1 MATIDYSNYDF
12 LAGAVE
18 NQEYERSTWRTDQRH
33 FARSERRVITVYK
46 RDMDD
51 SHDVTLFALE
61 NVIAIIVS
69 REHSFRFGVYKQWE
83 ADFLRHLLGH
93 TTFEEEHSYNEV
105 CNRNISLCSDHSSI
119 ECRIGK
125 KLTALL
131 RHGSPLKK
139 HMYSNGAVELRHV
152 LECCNPDVNPYDKFN
167 VGRLF
172 AAFIQGNNKQRYFI
186 EVALNDDWFL
196 GSSKLPWKIFIGCNQ
211 GHTTGFVRA
220 VENSHQLT
228 MIELSCLGWVFH
240 VTDQKFVSSIFQHG
254 LKRFGR
260 DTLHF
265 MYDNDNGTGYIRKGP
280 GTKPPRHYETSR
292 YCILKTTM
300 LLGDGYDLFLTSNGV
315 VLCYDDIP
323 CNYFEIVKEFPYLG
337 YHFANRTTGHGLPPE
352 IKIGTWRHNMTVR
365 EKYEEYLPSG
375 EISQYLEN
383 DQIVEWRVPHSP
395 FPKRRTTAWEFM
407 GQEVPERYLKL
418 LNNFPN
424 DRRNPE
430 ACDDMPYGLPSSLTS
445 EVGNTPVDIYIAT
458 EEATGSASAEVVG
471 SGSTGSASAEVVEEL
486 STRSKLELQAVQII
500 AENPWHLFQSGIMT
514 LRNNKGER
522 ITNVFGEAVLT
533 VREYHLLSTSQQ
545 EDLRSQG
552 ITRHIWERYP
562 LSGHAILFCTRAWEI
577 GRMTGYVKKYHST
590 AEAEAYQQKLQYN
603 EFVGW
608 RRDVPEPF
616 AARPEDRNP
625 ASLARERTEEEEYN
639 KDGYEVRMF
648 DLFAEAVED
657 LYTNIID
664 AYVRKTPALWEEFV
678 MKKEDGNW
686 YLVDPIPS
694 VGEPTEATAENLCL
708 DIHNNLKFSPQ
719 LCLWAIERKL
729 KETDEKPPPGSFAE
743 FVLNQLRKYIE
754 GRSAIDDDYY
764 KHLVINTQ
772 SRTFED
778 ANYVNSIGSK
788 VVIRPLSE
796 TLEFSAKKDLQLQR
810 TVMWK
815 DLPSPSQDAM
825 DTGDLP
831 SGEIPESTEEAEAVD
846 LPSGEMAVEAT
857 ADVPEDLPTGKRPRT
872 EAKEEEDVEME
883 EVKEEEPPQVDPDAS
898 LAPEEEAPDFEG
910 DVEIDDDVS
919 ETSSQKQQR
928 ANRLLNSGILDR
940 YAHSSDDEDE
950 DAPRLG
956 PRPRMAPTAM
966 ANFIASM
973 LPEDREFIDD
983 LLTAEEEK
991 RQRRHEEGV
1000 RFTELEPKEEVRY
1013 GEELEERKQQD
1024 IFSHTS
1030 TREFMEA
1037 LRPEMDENLSSAQSS
1052 LERILFQEPAR
1063 QTYQRLHSN
1072 KMSLLEP
1079 LEPEERVKIE
1089 VPKPQRTE
1097 DPMAEEEPYD
1107 CALDKLGQ
1115 LDKYNKNKNFG
1126 FYGKYFRE
1134 THARSLNF
1142 YKYRT
1147 TNPAGHPHCLFEFDE
1162 EKFMDT
1168 YVQLFFLTPTIEDYF
1183 QGKTIVY
1190 GCEDHR
1196 LRVANTEPQE
1206 QRSRIAR
1213 QLFEERQL
1221 KLRDMVAGA
1230 AKNEFSYD
1238 DIISDITELFLSGEK
1253 IERNP
1258 ESLGSSSKS
1267 LTTLMWNL
1275 GNWRRGMNWRLP
1287 SVVDEDKIYYKEHRK
1302 EKFPDHVEENNNLFL
1317 QMLKNLRAHIM
1328 LVCEAG
1334 TLEPHQKYLQDHGW
1348 SLCFND
1354 AKDLCVL
1361 ARLGK
1366 DGSIVQ
1372 IGGPK
1377 DENVWSGPNRKI
1389 SFGIFEIC
1397 WGLAI
1402 DRETYSSSSTGYF
1415 DRNTVQDFVDMER
1428 AKMKVTRVCVYH
1440 VDHDSAGKSHGV
1452 TGEVFAHMLYECICH
1467 QVTIVGGDAN
1477 RLCYYK
1483 SGKQLNSSY
1492 SMSTCQ
1498 FWTERMEQTMDK
1510 YFKDVLQNNKDFN
1523 VRQFHSMS
1531 YLDLKYLQ
1539 DTIGGRQDLLREV
1552 RQETD
1557 KIGDCCLLT
1566 FFEYGLSTPD
1576 EVFHDGNN
1584 SDLLEYKYSVNELL
1598 FYLTN
1603 DVLLLREKDKDAH
1616 CPLLVTIEPS
1626 DMTNKE
1632 KRTFNTVEQKK
1643 QRAANR
1649 KEIQKQNKAKGK
1661 ARAST

>member
-1 MATIDYSNYDF
+1 
-12 LAGAVE
+12 
-18 NQEYERSTWRTDQRH
+18 
-33 FARSERRVITVYK
+33 
-46 RDMDD
+46 
-51 SHDVTLFALE
+51 
-61 NVIAIIVS
+61 
-69 REHSFRFGVYKQWE
+69 
-83 ADFLRHLLGH
+83 
-93 TTFEEEHSYNEV
+93 
-105 CNRNISLCSDHSSI
+105 
-119 ECRIGK
+119 
-125 KLTALL
+125 
-131 RHGSPLKK
+131 
-139 HMYSNGAVELRHV
+139 
-152 LECCNPDVNPYDKFN
+152 
-167 VGRLF
+167 
-172 AAFIQGNNKQRYFI
+172 
-186 EVALNDDWFL
+186 
-196 GSSKLPWKIFIGCNQ
+196 
-211 GHTTGFVRA
+211 
-220 VENSHQLT
+220 
-228 MIELSCLGWVFH
+228 
-240 VTDQKFVSSIFQHG
+240 
-254 LKRFGR
+254 
-260 DTLHF
+260 

-300 LLGDGYDLFLTSNGV
+300 LLRDGYDLFLTSNGV

-323 CNYFEIVKEFPYLG
+323 CRYFEIVGEFPYLG
-337 YHFANRTTGHGLPPE
+337 YHFAIRTTGHGLPPE

-395 FPKRRTTAWEFM
+395 FQKKRTTAWEFM

-424 DRRNPE
+424 DRRKPE

-500 AENPWHLFQSGIMT
+500 TENPWHLFQSGIMT

-522 ITNVFGEAVLT
+522 ITNVFGEAVLI

-562 LSGHAILFCTRAWEI
+562 LSGHAILLCTRAWEI

-625 ASLARERTEEEEYN
+625 ASLARER
-639 KDGYEVRMF
+639 
-648 DLFAEAVED
+648 
-657 LYTNIID
+657 I
-664 AYVRKTPALWEEFV
+664 
-678 MKKEDGNW
+678 
-686 YLVDPIPS
+686 
-694 VGEPTEATAENLCL
+694 
-708 DIHNNLKFSPQ
+708 
-719 LCLWAIERKL
+719 
-729 KETDEKPPPGSFAE
+729 
-743 FVLNQLRKYIE
+743 
-754 GRSAIDDDYY
+754 
-764 KHLVINTQ
+764 
-772 SRTFED
+772 
-778 ANYVNSIGSK
+778 
-788 VVIRPLSE
+788 
-796 TLEFSAKKDLQLQR
+796 
-810 TVMWK
+810 
-815 DLPSPSQDAM
+815 
-825 DTGDLP
+825 
-831 SGEIPESTEEAEAVD
+831 
-846 LPSGEMAVEAT
+846 
-857 ADVPEDLPTGKRPRT
+857 
-872 EAKEEEDVEME
+872 
-883 EVKEEEPPQVDPDAS
+883 
-898 LAPEEEAPDFEG
+898 
-910 DVEIDDDVS
+910 
-919 ETSSQKQQR
+919 
-928 ANRLLNSGILDR
+928 
-940 YAHSSDDEDE
+940 
-950 DAPRLG
+950 
-956 PRPRMAPTAM
+956 
-966 ANFIASM
+966 
-973 LPEDREFIDD
+973 
-983 LLTAEEEK
+983 EEEK

-1147 TNPAGHPHCLFEFDE
+1147 TNPAGHPHCPFEFDE

-1168 YVQLFFLTPTIEDYF
+1168 YVQLFFSTPTIEDYF
-1183 QGKTIVY
+1183 HGKTVVY
-1190 GCEDHR
+1190 GGEDHR

-1206 QRSRIAR
+1206 QRSRIAK

-1221 KLRDMVAGA
+1221 KLKDMVAGA
-1230 AKNEFSYD
+1230 DKDEFSYD

-1377 DENVWSGPNRKI
+1377 DDNVWSGPNRKI

-1402 DRETYSSSSTGYF
+1402 DRETYASSSTGYF

-1428 AKMKVTRVCVYH
+1428 ARMKVTRVCVYH

-1498 FWTERMEQTMDK
+1498 FWTERMEQTMDR

-1552 RQETD
+1552 REETD
-1557 KIGDCCLLT
+1557 QIGDCCLLT
-1566 FFEYGLSTPD
+1566 FFEYGLSTPA

>member
-1 MATIDYSNYDF
+1 MATIDYANYDF

-18 NQEYERSTWRTDQRH
+18 NQEYERSSWRTDQRH

-61 NVIAIIVS
+61 NVIAMIVS
-69 REHSFRFGVYKQWE
+69 SEHSFRFGEYKQWE

-93 TTFEEEHSYNEV
+93 TTFEEEHEYNES
-105 CNRNISLCSDHSSI
+105 CNRNIRLCDDHSSI

-131 RHGSPLKK
+131 RHNSPLKK
-139 HMYSNGAVELRHV
+139 YMYSNGAVELRHV
-152 LECCNPDVNPYDKFN
+152 LDVCNPDVNPYDKFN
-167 VGRLF
+167 IGRLF

-186 EVALNDDWFL
+186 EVSLNDDWFL

-211 GHTTGFVRA
+211 GHTTGIVRA
-220 VENSHQLT
+220 VESSHQLT
-228 MIELSCLGWVFH
+228 MIELCCLGWVFH

-254 LKRFGR
+254 LKRFNR

-265 MYDNDNGTGYIRKGP
+265 MYDNDNGAGYIRKGP
-280 GTKPPRHYETSR
+280 GTKAPRHYDSSR

-300 LLGDGYDLFLTSNGV
+300 LLRDGYDLFLTSNGV

-323 CNYFEIVKEFPYLG
+323 CRYFEIVNEFPYLG

-352 IKIGTWRHNMTVR
+352 IRVGSWRPNMTVR

-375 EISQYLEN
+375 EISKYLEN
-383 DQIVEWRVPHSP
+383 DEIVEWRVPHSP

-407 GQEVPERYLKL
+407 GQEVPERYLQL

-424 DRRNPE
+424 DRRHPE

-471 SGSTGSASAEVVEEL
+471 SGSTGLASAEVVEEL

-500 AENPWHLFQSGIMT
+500 TENPWHLFQSGIMT

-522 ITNVFGEAVLT
+522 ITNVFGEAVLI

-616 AARPEDRNP
+616 SARPEDRNP
-625 ASLARERTEEEEYN
+625 ASLARARIEEEEYN

-657 LYTNIID
+657 LYTKIID
-664 AYVRKTPALWEEFV
+664 AYARKTPALWEEFV

-686 YLVDPIPS
+686 YLVDPNPS
-694 VGEPTEATAENLCL
+694 VGVPTQATEENLCL
-708 DIHNNLKFSPQ
+708 DIHNNLRFSPR
-719 LCLWAIERKL
+719 LCLWAVERKL

-743 FVLNQLRKYIE
+743 FVLNQLRQYIE
-754 GRSAIDDDYY
+754 GRSTIDDDYY

-815 DLPSPSQDAM
+815 DLPSASQDAM

-846 LPSGEMAVEAT
+846 LPSGEMTVEAT
-857 ADVPEDLPTGKRPRT
+857 ADVPEDLPTGKRSRT
-872 EAKEEEDVEME
+872 EAKEEDVEME
-883 EVKEEEPPQVDPDAS
+883 EVKEEEEPPQDDPDAQ

-919 ETSSQKQQR
+919 ETNSQKMQR

-940 YAHSSDDEDE
+940 FVNSSDEEDE

-956 PRPRMAPTAM
+956 QRPRLAPAAM
-966 ANFIASM
+966 ANFIGSM
-973 LPEDREFIDD
+973 LPEDRQFIDE

-1000 RFTELEPKEEVRY
+1000 MFTELEPKEEVRY

-1030 TREFMEA
+1030 IHGGIEA
-1037 LRPEMDENLSSAQSS
+1037 
-1052 LERILFQEPAR
+1052 
-1063 QTYQRLHSN
+1063 
-1072 KMSLLEP
+1072 
-1079 LEPEERVKIE
+1079 
-1089 VPKPQRTE
+1089 
-1097 DPMAEEEPYD
+1097 
-1107 CALDKLGQ
+1107 
-1115 LDKYNKNKNFG
+1115 
-1126 FYGKYFRE
+1126 
-1134 THARSLNF
+1134 
-1142 YKYRT
+1142 
-1147 TNPAGHPHCLFEFDE
+1147 
-1162 EKFMDT
+1162 
-1168 YVQLFFLTPTIEDYF
+1168 
-1183 QGKTIVY
+1183 
-1190 GCEDHR
+1190 
-1196 LRVANTEPQE
+1196 
-1206 QRSRIAR
+1206 
-1213 QLFEERQL
+1213 
-1221 KLRDMVAGA
+1221 
-1230 AKNEFSYD
+1230 
-1238 DIISDITELFLSGEK
+1238 
-1253 IERNP
+1253 
-1258 ESLGSSSKS
+1258 
-1267 LTTLMWNL
+1267 
-1275 GNWRRGMNWRLP
+1275 
-1287 SVVDEDKIYYKEHRK
+1287 
-1302 EKFPDHVEENNNLFL
+1302 
-1317 QMLKNLRAHIM
+1317 
-1328 LVCEAG
+1328 
-1334 TLEPHQKYLQDHGW
+1334 
-1348 SLCFND
+1348 
-1354 AKDLCVL
+1354 
-1361 ARLGK
+1361 
-1366 DGSIVQ
+1366 
-1372 IGGPK
+1372 
-1377 DENVWSGPNRKI
+1377 
-1389 SFGIFEIC
+1389 
-1397 WGLAI
+1397 
-1402 DRETYSSSSTGYF
+1402 
-1415 DRNTVQDFVDMER
+1415 
-1428 AKMKVTRVCVYH
+1428 
-1440 VDHDSAGKSHGV
+1440 
-1452 TGEVFAHMLYECICH
+1452 
-1467 QVTIVGGDAN
+1467 
-1477 RLCYYK
+1477 
-1483 SGKQLNSSY
+1483 
-1492 SMSTCQ
+1492 
-1498 FWTERMEQTMDK
+1498 
-1510 YFKDVLQNNKDFN
+1510 
-1523 VRQFHSMS
+1523 
-1531 YLDLKYLQ
+1531 
-1539 DTIGGRQDLLREV
+1539 
-1552 RQETD
+1552 
-1557 KIGDCCLLT
+1557 
-1566 FFEYGLSTPD
+1566 
-1576 EVFHDGNN
+1576 
-1584 SDLLEYKYSVNELL
+1584 
-1598 FYLTN
+1598 
-1603 DVLLLREKDKDAH
+1603 
-1616 CPLLVTIEPS
+1616 
-1626 DMTNKE
+1626 
-1632 KRTFNTVEQKK
+1632 
-1643 QRAANR
+1643 
-1649 KEIQKQNKAKGK
+1649 
-1661 ARAST
+1661 

>member
-1 MATIDYSNYDF
+1 MTTIDYANYDF
-12 LAGAVE
+12 LAGSVE
-18 NQEYERSTWRTDQRH
+18 TQEYERSSWRNDQRT
-33 FARSERRVITVYK
+33 FARSERRCITVYK

-51 SHDVTLFALE
+51 SHDVTLHALE
-61 NVIAIIVS
+61 NVIAMIVS
-69 REHSFRFGVYKQWE
+69 SEHSFRFGEYKQWE

-93 TTFEEEHSYNEV
+93 TTFEEEREFNEC
-105 CNRNISLCSDHSSI
+105 CNTNIRLCDDHSSVA
-119 ECRIGK
+119 CRIGK
-125 KLTALL
+125 KMTALL
-131 RHGSPLKK
+131 RHDSPLKQ

-152 LECCNPDVNPYDKFN
+152 LDVCRPDVNPYDKFN
-167 VGRLF
+167 IGRLF

-186 EVALNDDWFL
+186 EVELKDDWFL

-211 GHTTGFVRA
+211 GHTTGIVRP
-220 VENSHQLT
+220 VESSHQLT
-228 MIELSCLGWVFH
+228 LIELHCLGWVFH
-240 VTDQKFVSSIFQHG
+240 VTDKKFANSIFEHG
-254 LKRFGR
+254 LKRFNR

-265 MYDNDNGTGYIRKGP
+265 MYDNDNSPGYIRKGP
-280 GTKPPRHYETSR
+280 GTKPPRHYDSTR

-300 LLGDGYDLFLTSNGV
+300 LVRDGYDLFLTSNGV
-315 VLCYDDIP
+315 VLIYDDIP
-323 CNYFEIVKEFPYLG
+323 CRYFEIVNEFPYLG
-337 YHFANRTTGHGLPPE
+337 YHFASRTSGHSLPPE
-352 IKIGTWRHNMTVR
+352 IRVGVWRPNMTAR

-375 EISQYLEN
+375 EISKYLEN
-383 DQIVEWRVPHSP
+383 DEIVEFRVPHSP

-407 GQEVPERYLKL
+407 GQEVPERYLQL

-424 DRRNPE
+424 DRRHPE

-445 EVGNTPVDIYIAT
+445 EVGNIPGDIYMAT

-471 SGSTGSASAEVVEEL
+471 STGSASAEVVEEEL

-500 AENPWHLFQSGIMT
+500 TENPWHLFQSGIMT

-522 ITNVFGEAVLT
+522 ITNPHGEPVLI
-533 VREYHLLSTSQQ
+533 VREYYMLSTSQQ

-552 ITRHIWERYP
+552 ITRHIWEKYP
-562 LSGHAILFCTRAWEI
+562 LSGHAILFFTRAWEI
-577 GRMTGYVKKYHST
+577 GRMTGYVKNYHST
-590 AEAEAYQQKLQYN
+590 EEREAYQQKLQYFEN
-603 EFVGW
+603 VGW

-616 AARPEDRNP
+616 VARPDDRNP
-625 ASLARERTEEEEYN
+625 ASLARERIEEEEYN
-639 KDGYEVRMF
+639 KDGYEIKMF
-648 DLFAEAVED
+648 DLFAEAIED
-657 LYTNIID
+657 LYTGIID

-678 MKKEDGNW
+678 MKLEDGNW
-686 YLVDPIPS
+686 YLVDRDPS
-694 VGEPTEATAENLCL
+694 VGVPTVANEKNLCL
-708 DIHNNLKFSPQ
+708 DIHNNLRFSPR
-719 LCLWAIERKL
+719 LCLWAVERKL
-729 KETDEKPPPGSFAE
+729 KETYEKPPPGSFAE
-743 FVLNQLRKYIE
+743 FALNQLRQYIE
-754 GRSAIDDDYY
+754 GRSKIDDDYY

-788 VVIRPLSE
+788 VVIRPLAE
-796 TLEFSAKKDLQLQR
+796 TFAISAKKDLQLQR
-810 TVMWK
+810 TVVWK
-815 DLPSPSQDAM
+815 DLPSASQDAM

-831 SGEIPESTEEAEAVD
+831 PGEIPESNEEAEAVD
-846 LPSGEMAVEAT
+846 LPSGEMTVEAE
-857 ADVPEDLPTGKRPRT
+857 ADVPEDLPSGKRSRT
-872 EAKEEEDVEME
+872 EAKEEDVEMD
-883 EVKEEEPPQVDPDAS
+883 EVKEEEPPQDDLDAQ
-898 LAPEEEAPDFEG
+898 LAPEEEAPDFGG
-910 DVEIDDDVS
+910 DVEIEDDVS
-919 ETSSQKQQR
+919 ETTSQKMQR

-940 YAHSSDDEDE
+940 FATSSDEED

-956 PRPRMAPTAM
+956 PRPRLAAPAM
-966 ANFIASM
+966 ANFISSM
-973 LPEDREFIDD
+973 LSEDKDFIDELIKAD
-983 LLTAEEEK
+983 EER

-1000 RFTELEPKEEVRY
+1000 MFTERQPREEVRY
-1013 GEELEERKQQD
+1013 GEELEERKAQD

-1037 LRPEMDENLSSAQSS
+1037 LRPETDENLSSAQSS
-1052 LERILFQEPAR
+1052 LERHLFQEPAR

-1072 KMSLLEP
+1072 KMSLLDP
-1079 LEPEERVKIE
+1079 LEPEERIKIE

-1097 DPMAEEEPYD
+1097 DPMTVEPPYD

-1115 LDKYNKNKNFG
+1115 LDRYHKNKDFG

-1134 THARSLNF
+1134 SHARSLNF
-1142 YKYRT
+1142 YKYRM
-1147 TNPAGHPHCLFEFDE
+1147 PHPVGHPHCLFEFDE

-1168 YVQLFFLTPTIEDYF
+1168 YVQLFFTTPTIEDYF
-1183 QGKTIVY
+1183 HGKTVVY

-1196 LRVANTEPQE
+1196 LRVANAEPQE
-1206 QRSRIAR
+1206 QRSMRAK

-1221 KLRDMVAGA
+1221 KLRDMVADA
-1230 AKNEFSYD
+1230 DKDEFSYD

-1253 IERNP
+1253 MERNP

-1267 LTTLMWNL
+1267 LTTLLWNL
-1275 GNWRRGMNWRLP
+1275 GNWRRGDYWRLP
-1287 SVVDEDKIYYKEHRK
+1287 SVVDEDKIYYKEHK
-1302 EKFPDHVEENNNLFL
+1302 PDKFPDHVPENNNLFL
-1317 QMLKNLRAHIM
+1317 QMLKNLKAHIM

-1348 SLCFND
+1348 SFCFND

-1377 DENVWSGPNRKI
+1377 DDNVWSGPNRKI

-1397 WGLAI
+1397 WGLAV
-1402 DRETYSSSSTGYF
+1402 DRETYASSSTGYF
-1415 DRNTVQDFVDMER
+1415 DRNTVTDLVDMER
-1428 AKMKVTRVCVYH
+1428 ARMKVTRVCVYH

-1452 TGEVFAHMLYECICH
+1452 TGETFAHMLFECICH

-1477 RLCYYK
+1477 RLCYQK

-1498 FWTERMEQTMDK
+1498 FWTERMEQTMDR

-1539 DTIGGRQDLLREV
+1539 ETIGGRQDLQRDV
-1552 RQETD
+1552 RDETD

-1566 FFEYGLSTPD
+1566 FFEYGLSTPA
-1576 EVFHDGNN
+1576 EIFRDGNN
-1584 SDLLEYKYSVNELL
+1584 SDVLEYKYSVNELL

-1603 DVLLLREKDKDAH
+1603 DVLLLRERDRDAH

-1632 KRTFNTVEQKK
+1632 KRSFNTVEQKK
-1643 QRAANR
+1643 QRAVNR
-1649 KEIQKQNKAKGK
+1649 KDIQKQNKAKGK
-1661 ARAST
+1661 ARASQ

>member
-1 MATIDYSNYDF
+1 MATIDYANYDF

-18 NQEYERSTWRTDQRH
+18 NQEYERSPWRTDQRH

-61 NVIAIIVS
+61 NVIAMIVS
-69 REHSFRFGVYKQWE
+69 SEHSFRFGEYKQWE

-93 TTFEEEHSYNEV
+93 TTFEEEHEYNES
-105 CNRNISLCSDHSSI
+105 CNRNIRLCDDHSSI

-131 RHGSPLKK
+131 RHNSPLKK

-152 LECCNPDVNPYDKFN
+152 LDVCNPDVNPYDKFN
-167 VGRLF
+167 IGRLF

-186 EVALNDDWFL
+186 EVSLNDDWFM

-211 GHTTGFVRA
+211 GHTTGIVRA
-220 VENSHQLT
+220 VESSHQLT
-228 MIELSCLGWVFH
+228 MIELCCLGWVFH

-254 LKRFGR
+254 LKRFNR
-260 DTLHF
+260 DTLRF
-265 MYDNDNGTGYIRKGP
+265 MYDNDNGAGYIRKGP
-280 GTKPPRHYETSR
+280 GTKAPRHYETSR

-300 LLGDGYDLFLTSNGV
+300 LLRDGYDLFLTSNGV

-323 CNYFEIVKEFPYLG
+323 CRYFEIVNEFPYLG

-352 IKIGTWRHNMTVR
+352 IRVGSWRPNMTVR

-375 EISQYLEN
+375 EISKYLEN
-383 DQIVEWRVPHSP
+383 DEIVEFRVPHSP

-407 GQEVPERYLKL
+407 GQEVPERYLQL

-424 DRRNPE
+424 DRRHPE

-445 EVGNTPVDIYIAT
+445 EVGNTPVDISMAT

-500 AENPWHLFQSGIMT
+500 TENPWHLFQSGIMT

-522 ITNVFGEAVLT
+522 ITNVFGEAVLI

-616 AARPEDRNP
+616 AAKPEDRNP
-625 ASLARERTEEEEYN
+625 ASLARERIEEKEYN

-657 LYTNIID
+657 LYTKIID

-686 YLVDPIPS
+686 YLVDPNPS
-694 VGEPTEATAENLCL
+694 VGVPTQATEENLCL
-708 DIHNNLKFSPQ
+708 DIHNNLRFSPR
-719 LCLWAIERKL
+719 LCLWAVERKL

-743 FVLNQLRKYIE
+743 FVLNQLRQYIE
-754 GRSAIDDDYY
+754 GRSTIDDDYY

-815 DLPSPSQDAM
+815 DLPSASQDAM

-846 LPSGEMAVEAT
+846 LPSGEMTVEAT
-857 ADVPEDLPTGKRPRT
+857 ADVPEDLPTGKRSRT
-872 EAKEEEDVEME
+872 EAKEEHVEME
-883 EVKEEEPPQVDPDAS
+883 EVKEEEEPPQVDPDAS

-919 ETSSQKQQR
+919 ETASQKQQR

-940 YAHSSDDEDE
+940 YANSSDEEDE
-950 DAPRLG
+950 HAPRLG
-956 PRPRMAPTAM
+956 QRPRMAPAAM
-966 ANFIASM
+966 ANFIGSM
-973 LPEDREFIDD
+973 PPEDREFIDA

-1000 RFTELEPKEEVRY
+1000 MFTELEPKEEVRY

-1052 LERILFQEPAR
+1052 LERHLFHEPAR
-1063 QTYQRLHSN
+1063 QAYQRLHS
-1072 KMSLLEP
+1072 LEP
-1079 LEPEERVKIE
+1079 LEPEERIKIE

-1097 DPMAEEEPYD
+1097 DPMTEETPYD

-1115 LDKYNKNKNFG
+1115 LDKYNRNKNFG

-1147 TNPAGHPHCLFEFDE
+1147 TNPVGHPHCLFEFDE

-1168 YVQLFFLTPTIEDYF
+1168 YVQLFFTTPTIEDYF
-1183 QGKTIVY
+1183 HGKTVVY

-1206 QRSRIAR
+1206 QRSRIAK

-1221 KLRDMVAGA
+1221 KLRDMVADA
-1230 AKNEFSYD
+1230 DKNEFSYD

-1377 DENVWSGPNRKI
+1377 DDNVWSGPNRKI

-1402 DRETYSSSSTGYF
+1402 DRETYASSSTGYF
-1415 DRNTVQDFVDMER
+1415 DRNTVQEFVDMER
-1428 AKMKVTRVCVYH
+1428 ARMKVTRVCVYH

-1452 TGEVFAHMLYECICH
+1452 TGEVFAHMLFECICH

-1477 RLCYYK
+1477 RLCYQK

-1498 FWTERMEQTMDK
+1498 FWTERMEQTMYR

-1539 DTIGGRQDLLREV
+1539 DTIGGRQDLQRDV
-1552 RQETD
+1552 RDETD
-1557 KIGDCCLLT
+1557 QIGDCCLLT
-1566 FFEYGLSTPD
+1566 FFEYGLSTPA
-1576 EVFHDGNN
+1576 EIFQDGNN
-1584 SDLLEYKYSVNELL
+1584 SDVLEYKYSVNELL

-1649 KEIQKQNKAKGK
+1649 KEIQRQNKAKGK
-1661 ARAST
+1661 ARASQ